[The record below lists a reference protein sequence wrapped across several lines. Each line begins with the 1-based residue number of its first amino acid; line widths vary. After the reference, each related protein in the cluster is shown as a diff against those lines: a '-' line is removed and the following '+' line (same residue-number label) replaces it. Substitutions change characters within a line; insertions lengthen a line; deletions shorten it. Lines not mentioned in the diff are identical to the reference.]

1 MRVRLWRPRAGAG
14 LTEGKGRR
22 GDMNRPEYDVFL
34 SYNGKDEAAVE
45 ELARWPWNCVHGSV
59 GVA

>member
-1 MRVRLWRPRAGAG
+1 
-14 LTEGKGRR
+14 
-22 GDMNRPEYDVFL
+22 MNRPEYDVFL